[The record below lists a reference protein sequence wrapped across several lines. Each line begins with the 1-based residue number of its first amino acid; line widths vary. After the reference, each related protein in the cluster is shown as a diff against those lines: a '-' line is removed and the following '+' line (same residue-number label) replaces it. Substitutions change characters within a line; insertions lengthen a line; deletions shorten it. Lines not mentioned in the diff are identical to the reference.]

1 MVKKVVNRE
10 DEKYKRDK
18 EIADENYKKYREL
31 DERTDML
38 ERELYLL
45 RIQRENAYK
54 IWVHSTRGLEDG
66 ENAYKMEMEF
76 ISSPNLFPLNNLI
89 SKTDMERYLE
99 IRRKKILEGMP
110 YPLASEYA
118 YKVLYGEEEDEE

>member
-1 MVKKVVNRE
+1 MVKNIVNKE
-10 DEKYKRDK
+10 DEKYKRIK

-45 RIQRENAYK
+45 RIRRENAYK
-54 IWVHSTRGLEDG
+54 IWVHSTKELEDG
-66 ENAYKMEMEF
+66 ENAYKMEMKF
-76 ISSPNLFPLNNLI
+76 ISSPNFFLLNNLI
-89 SKTDMERYLE
+89 PKNDMEKYLE
-99 IRRKKILEGMP
+99 IRRKKILEGMS

-118 YKVLYGEEEDEE
+118 YKVLYGEEEEE